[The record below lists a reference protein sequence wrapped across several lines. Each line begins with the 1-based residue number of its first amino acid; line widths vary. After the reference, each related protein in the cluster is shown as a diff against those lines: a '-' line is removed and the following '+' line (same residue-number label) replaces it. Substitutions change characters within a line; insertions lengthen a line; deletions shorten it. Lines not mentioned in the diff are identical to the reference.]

1 MEALRI
7 IQKPVNQKITIELP
21 KSFGDE
27 EVEIIVLPVVKENGR
42 HKKIDPTQ
50 YRGAIKL
57 DMSEEEIA
65 KECQKLRAEWERDF

>member
-7 IQKPVNQKITIELP
+7 IQKPVNRKITIELP

-27 EVEIIVLPVVKENGR
+27 DVEIIVLPVVRANG
-42 HKKIDPTQ
+42 KQDKIDSTQ
-50 YRGAIKL
+50 FRGAIKL

-65 KECQKLRAEWERDF
+65 NECQKLRAEWERDF

>member
-27 EVEIIVLPVVKENGR
+27 EVEIIVLPVVKKNER
-42 HKKIDPTQ
+42 HKKIDPREF
-50 YRGAIKL
+50 RGIWKDKNL
-57 DMSEEEIA
+57 DVEKICREI
-65 KECQKLRAEWERDF
+65 RDEWERDF